1 MVVSQRSKNDR
12 QLTRGAWAS
21 TVCRLAI
28 GSGPRTAP
36 HRTAT
41 RKRTDPHRTAP
52 PPASAARPDRT
63 DRPRRTHKSRPSAP
77 TFQKKLPI
85 AIKLER

>member
-41 RKRTDPHRTAP
+41 RKRTAPHRTAP
-52 PPASAARPDRT
+52 HRTAALPDPHRSTPPHPQKPSLCADFSKKAANS
-63 DRPRRTHKSRPSAP
+63 HKA
-77 TFQKKLPI
+77 
-85 AIKLER
+85 